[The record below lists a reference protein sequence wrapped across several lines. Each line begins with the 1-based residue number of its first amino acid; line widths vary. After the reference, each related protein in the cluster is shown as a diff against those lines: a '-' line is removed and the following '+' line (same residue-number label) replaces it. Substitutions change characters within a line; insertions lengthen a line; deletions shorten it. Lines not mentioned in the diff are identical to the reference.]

1 MTASNNDRKTTIKKA
16 HYVGSSV
23 VITIDPNIVKKIGI
37 DDATFFSQ
45 ELVDGNI
52 MLKVRKLTAL

>member
-1 MTASNNDRKTTIKKA
+1 MQGDNNRKTIIKKP

-52 MLKVRKLTAL
+52 MLKVQKLT